1 MATGTRSGENL
12 ALTVHGPVGV
22 LDLLVPAGAAATDVA
37 REYARQSGL
46 PSIPLLYTRL
56 GAPLLP
62 DVPLADA
69 GVGAGDILVATT
81 SIHRPTRV
89 DSRRTWREGSTA
101 APGALSVLWFCI
113 AVATAVLA
121 AWYAAHTPSVTV
133 RNTAVDVLAGAAVV
147 GVLPFGRFA
156 AHRALAAPAFAAAAG
171 FALAWDPHPERLPT
185 VLGVAALVG
194 AVAAAVART
203 LDRRNEEA
211 LRVWVTVGV
220 GIFLVTAA
228 AALCGFPPR
237 VSWAVLLVGAM
248 LAARFVPGFVVD
260 VPDQYLLDLE
270 RLAVTAWSARDRPS
284 GRRGRTLVSRTAVA
298 AVAARGTRMLTAYCV
313 AILVVASIAAPL
325 LLRSTPLAIDQVGAR
340 CLVFFSGCGLLL
352 AARSYRHAA
361 PRALLRLAGLTS
373 LGALLAEWL
382 RTSGD
387 DRTATLAGTAI
398 LLAGVLVVA
407 AVATGRGWRSAW
419 WSRRA
424 EVAEALCGSA
434 AVASVLVASGVFRSL
449 WESIHIQV

>member
-1 MATGTRSGENL
+1 MATGTTSGENL

-37 REYARQSGL
+37 REYARQSGI

-56 GAPLLP
+56 GTALLP
-62 DVPLADA
+62 DVALADA
-69 GVGAGDILVATT
+69 GVGAGDVLVATT
-81 SIHRPTRV
+81 SIQRPAPAATR
-89 DSRRTWREGSTA
+89 RAWRETSTA
-101 APGALSVLWFCI
+101 APGALSVLWFCV
-113 AVATAVLA
+113 AVGTAVLA
-121 AWYAAHTPSVTV
+121 AWFAAHTSSETL
-133 RNTAVDVLAGAAVV
+133 RNTTVDVLAGAAVL
-147 GVLPFGRFA
+147 GVIPVGRFA

-185 VLGVAALVG
+185 IMGIAALCG

-211 LRVWVTVGV
+211 LRVWITVGIA
-220 GIFLVTAA
+220 IFLVTAL
-228 AALCGFPPR
+228 AALGGFPPR

-313 AILVVASIAAPL
+313 A
-325 LLRSTPLAIDQVGAR
+325 
-340 CLVFFSGCGLLL
+340 
-352 AARSYRHAA
+352 
-361 PRALLRLAGLTS
+361 
-373 LGALLAEWL
+373 
-382 RTSGD
+382 
-387 DRTATLAGTAI
+387 
-398 LLAGVLVVA
+398 VLVVA
-407 AVATGRGWRSAW
+407 AITAPLLLQSAPL
-419 WSRRA
+419 A
-424 EVAEALCGSA
+424 
-434 AVASVLVASGVFRSL
+434 
-449 WESIHIQV
+449 I

>member
-46 PSIPLLYTRL
+46 PSIPLLFTSF

-62 DVPLADA
+62 DVALADA
-69 GVGAGDILVATT
+69 GVGAGDVLVATT
-81 SIHRPTRV
+81 TIQPPAPAAP
-89 DSRRTWREGSTA
+89 RRSWRSETSEP
-101 APGALSVLWFCI
+101 PGALSVVWFCM
-113 AVATAVLA
+113 AVGTAVLA
-121 AWYAAHTPSVTV
+121 AWFAAHTSSEVLRRSTV
-133 RNTAVDVLAGAAVV
+133 EVLAGAAVL
-147 GVLPFGRFA
+147 GVLPIGRFA
-156 AHRALAAPAFAAAAG
+156 AHRALAAPAFAAAAA

-185 VLGVAALVG
+185 IVGIAALVG

-211 LRVWVTVGV
+211 LRVWITVGIE
-220 GIFLVTAA
+220 IFLVTAL
-228 AALCGFPPR
+228 AALGGFPPR

-284 GRRGRTLVSRTAVA
+284 GRRGRTLVSRAAVA

-313 AILVVASIAAPL
+313 AVLVVAAITAPL
-325 LLRSTPLAIDQVGAR
+325 LLESTPLAIDRIGAR

-361 PRALLRLAGLTS
+361 PRALLRAAGLIC
-373 LGALLAEWL
+373 LGVLLGTGL
-382 RTSGD
+382 LTLSDG
-387 DRTATLAGTAI
+387 RTAALAGTAI
-398 LLAGVLVVA
+398 VLAGVLIVA